1 MPEEPIK
8 NDKFVI
14 DSASDTDDE
23 DSDFAKEEEIEI
35 GTSSDDE
42 TDAEDPPVE
51 VTFVTLNAKD
61 AVEGASILHSLPEV
75 VFVEEQDKIV
85 FPETPEECVA
95 VTTKE
100 YGMCPG
106 FVTGEAK
113 TPYKL
118 TVHVL
123 VKESDQKN
131 IYKKYFGKK
140 GPALTV
146 GFAKSAKKFNE
157 GDEDV
162 RKELRA
168 KLGGD
173 IEIVLGNVLIK
184 SILEKPK
191 PEKRKRKAKEAPTSA
206 SAAEVPKKEE
216 KKEESAKKM
225 RKLFPEVV
233 KKVEPTPVV
242 STPLKPMF
250 TPTDHT
256 LTLDDCEIATL
267 KSVCKVIGAVRGL
280 L

>member
-14 DSASDTDDE
+14 ESDSDTDEE
-23 DSDFAKEEEIEI
+23 DSDFEKEDIEI
-35 GTSSDDE
+35 GTSSGDE
-42 TDAEDPPVE
+42 TDTEDPPVE
-51 VTFVTLNAKD
+51 MTFVTLNAKD
-61 AVEGASILHSLPEV
+61 SVEGASIFHPLPEV
-75 VFVEEQDKIV
+75 VFVEEKDKIG

-95 VTTKE
+95 VKTKE

-113 TPYKL
+113 NPYKL
-118 TVHVL
+118 TAHVL

-157 GDEDV
+157 GDDDV

-173 IEIVLGNVLIK
+173 IEIVLGDVLIK

-191 PEKRKRKAKEAPTSA
+191 PEKRKRKAKEAPTPIVE
-206 SAAEVPKKEE
+206 AEVPKKEE
-216 KKEESAKKM
+216 KKEEPAKKM

-233 KKVEPTPVV
+233 KKVEPAPAV
-242 STPLKPMF
+242 STPIKPLF

-256 LTLDDCEIATL
+256 LTLDNCEIATL
-267 KSVCKVIGAVRGL
+267 KNVCKVIGAMREL

>member
-8 NDKFVI
+8 NDKFAI
-14 DSASDTDDE
+14 ESASDSDDE
-23 DSDFAKEEEIEI
+23 DSDFAKDEIEI

-42 TDAEDPPVE
+42 TDTEDPPVE

-61 AVEGASILHSLPEV
+61 SVEGASILHSLPEV
-75 VFVEEQDKIV
+75 VFVEEKDKIV

-113 TPYKL
+113 NPYKL

-157 GDEDV
+157 EDKDA

-168 KLGGD
+168 KLGED
-173 IEIVLGNVLIK
+173 IEIVLGDVLIK

-191 PEKRKRKAKEAPTSA
+191 PEKRKRKAKEVATSA
-206 SAAEVPKKEE
+206 EAAEVPKKEE
-216 KKEESAKKM
+216 KKEEPAKKM

-233 KKVEPTPVV
+233 KKVEPTPAV

-256 LTLDDCEIATL
+256 LTLDDGEIATL

>member
-1 MPEEPIK
+1 MPEEPVK
-8 NDKFVI
+8 NDKFAI
-14 DSASDTDDE
+14 ESASDSDDE
-23 DSDFAKEEEIEI
+23 DSDFAKDEIEI

-42 TDAEDPPVE
+42 TDTEDPPVE

-61 AVEGASILHSLPEV
+61 SVEGASILHSLPEV
-75 VFVEEQDKIV
+75 VFVEEKDKIV

-113 TPYKL
+113 NPYKL

-157 GDEDV
+157 GDEDA

-173 IEIVLGNVLIK
+173 IEIVLGDVLIK

-191 PEKRKRKAKEAPTSA
+191 PEKRKRKAKEVATSA
-206 SAAEVPKKEE
+206 EAAEVPKKEE
-216 KKEESAKKM
+216 KKEEPAKKM

-267 KSVCKVIGAVRGL
+267 KSVCKVIEAVRGL